1 MPTAPSIPDNCPHER
16 RPGLTVCLHC
26 RHAAREA
33 EAEKRRRSL
42 SRIGLVGAVIGLGAM
57 VTMAALRA
65 REESAGQMLAT
76 TASEAAE
83 QVGTTSAATTLAAG
97 DAPEPRDEAA
107 PASASAPDST
117 SGRDSVSASPVSAPA
132 ATVAATPAALTAP
145 DTSAAPT
152 SAPALEPASAA
163 GRVPL
168 SPIVGGGRS
177 ELPEGLSV
185 VRSGDSLT
193 VHFDTE
199 LGRTRMPEK
208 FERTVRTTLPLLY
221 GARAESLLARLPEGA
236 MASAGDLLTELPAK
250 GVRIPA
256 GDGWTLIVRPETR
269 PGRDGPLVV
278 RYVAT
283 VER

>member
-42 SRIGLVGAVIGLGAM
+42 SRMALVGAVVGLVVMLAL
-57 VTMAALRA
+57 AALRA
-65 REESAGQMLAT
+65 REEAAGQLLADVPSNAGERAGIS
-76 TASEAAE
+76 TAAAP
-83 QVGTTSAATTLAAG
+83 TLAAA
-97 DAPEPRDEAA
+97 DAPAARDEPA
-107 PASASAPDST
+107 PTADSARD
-117 SGRDSVSASPVSAPA
+117 RDSVS
-132 ATVAATPAALTAP
+132 T
-145 DTSAAPT
+145 APT
-152 SAPALEPASAA
+152 SARPAIVSTPPHAPDASVASTRSPATDVASSSVL
-163 GRVPL
+163 VPL
-168 SPIVGGGRS
+168 APIVSEGRS

-185 VRSGDSLT
+185 VRVGDSLT

-199 LGRTRMPEK
+199 LGRTRIPEK

-221 GARAESLLARLPEGA
+221 GARAESLLAELPEGSIA
-236 MASAGDLLTELPAK
+236 RAGELLTELPTR
-250 GVRIPA
+250 GVRIPTR
-256 GDGWTLIVRPETR
+256 DGWTLIVRPETR

>member
-42 SRIGLVGAVIGLGAM
+42 SRVALVGAVIGLGVM

-65 REESAGQMLAT
+65 RDEAAGQMVAT
-76 TASEAAE
+76 TAAE
-83 QVGTTSAATTLAAG
+83 VVEPVGTPPSAAPTLAAADVPVADTSLARDERGPAADSARGRDSASASPAAVSAAT
-97 DAPEPRDEAA
+97 E
-107 PASASAPDST
+107 
-117 SGRDSVSASPVSAPA
+117 PA
-132 ATVAATPAALTAP
+132 AAVAS
-145 DTSAAPT
+145 DTSAAPMPAAPT
-152 SAPALEPASAA
+152 EVVPVSASAPLA
-163 GRVPL
+163 
-168 SPIVGGGRS
+168 PIVSEGRS
-177 ELPEGLSV
+177 ELPEGLAV

-221 GARAESLLARLPEGA
+221 GARAKALLARVPEGA
-236 MASAGDLLTELPAK
+236 IAGAGDLLTELPVQ

-256 GDGWTLIVRPETR
+256 RDGWTLIVRPETR

-283 VER
+283 IER